1 MTFVPDTVG
10 SDPGRSDPERAARV
24 LATLQRSEAERLAR
38 RRRRTTA
45 VWLVRAL
52 VLVLFLGSWQG
63 AVTAGLIDP
72 FFFSQPSAIW
82 GFLVEEISDGGIW
95 PHVVVTLR
103 ETLLGF
109 ALGAAA
115 GVAAGIVRMQFPFVA
130 GVSDPF
136 LTILNVLPRVALAPM
151 FIIWFGVGEGSK
163 VALAVSLVFFIMML
177 NTEAGIRSLD
187 RELILTMRALGAT
200 DRQLFWK
207 VMLPGAVPS
216 IFGGMRLGV
225 VYALLAVVV
234 GEMISARMGLGQ
246 RIAFYAASFRAEGV
260 LGTILVLAMI
270 GLSLNFVVAR
280 AEASLLRW
288 KGEAP

>member
-1 MTFVPDTVG
+1 MTVRT
-10 SDPGRSDPERAARV
+10 EAAAADRV
-24 LATLQRSEAERLAR
+24 LDTLTRSEAERLAR
-38 RRRRTTA
+38 RRRRTFW
-45 VWLVRAL
+45 VWTTRAG
-52 VLVLFLGSWQG
+52 VLGLFLGLWQWG
-63 AVTAGLIDP
+63 VDARLIDP
-72 FFFSQPSAIW
+72 FFFSQPSAIG
-82 GFLVEEISDGGIW
+82 GFLAEEIRDGSIW
-95 PHVVVTLR
+95 PHVLVTLR
-103 ETLLGF
+103 ETLVGF
-109 ALGAAA
+109 AIGAAA
-115 GVAAGIVRMQFPFVA
+115 GVAAGIVRMQFPFA
-130 GVSDPF
+130 ADVSNPF

-163 VALAVSLVFFIMML
+163 VALAVSLVFFILML

-207 VMLPGAVPS
+207 VMLPGAVPA

-246 RIAFYAASFRAEGV
+246 RISFYAASFRAEGV

-270 GLSLNFVVAR
+270 GLMLNFAVVR
-280 AEASLLRW
+280 AEAILLKW
-288 KGEAP
+288 KGDIA

>member
-1 MTFVPDTVG
+1 VTV
-10 SDPGRSDPERAARV
+10 RTEAAAADRV
-24 LATLQRSEAERLAR
+24 LDTLIRSEAERLAR
-38 RRRRTTA
+38 RRRRTFW
-45 VWLVRAL
+45 VWTTRAG
-52 VLVLFLGSWQG
+52 VLGLFLGLWQWG
-63 AVTAGLIDP
+63 VDATLIDP
-72 FFFSQPSAIW
+72 FFFSQPSAI
-82 GFLVEEISDGGIW
+82 GSFLAEEIRDGSIW
-95 PHVVVTLR
+95 PHVLVTLR
-103 ETLLGF
+103 ETLVGF
-109 ALGAAA
+109 AIGAAA
-115 GVAAGIVRMQFPFVA
+115 GVAAGIVRMQFPFA
-130 GVSDPF
+130 ADVSNPF

-163 VALAVSLVFFIMML
+163 VALAVSLVFFILML

-207 VMLPGAVPS
+207 VMLPGAVPA

-246 RIAFYAASFRAEGV
+246 RISFYAASFRAEGV

-270 GLSLNFVVAR
+270 GLMLNFVVVR
-280 AEASLLRW
+280 AEAILLKW
-288 KGEAP
+288 KGDIE

>member
-1 MTFVPDTVG
+1 MTGRAETV
-10 SDPGRSDPERAARV
+10 AADRV
-24 LATLQRSEAERLAR
+24 LDTLTRSEAVRIAR
-38 RRRRTTA
+38 RRRRTFWVWTA
-45 VWLVRAL
+45 RAV
-52 VLVLFLGSWQG
+52 VLGLFLGLWQWG
-63 AVTAGLIDP
+63 VDVRVIDP
-72 FFFSQPSAIW
+72 FFFSQPSAI
-82 GFLVEEISDGGIW
+82 GDFLAEEIRDGSIW
-95 PHVVVTLR
+95 SHVLVTLR
-103 ETLLGF
+103 ETLAGF
-109 ALGAAA
+109 AIGAAA
-115 GVAAGIVRMQFPFVA
+115 GVAAGIVRMQFPFA
-130 GVSDPF
+130 ADVSNPF

-163 VALAVSLVFFIMML
+163 VALAVSLVFFILML

-207 VMLPGAVPS
+207 VMLPGAVPA

-246 RIAFYAASFRAEGV
+246 RISFYAASFRAEGV

-270 GLSLNFVVAR
+270 GLMLNLVVVR
-280 AEASLLRW
+280 AESMLLKW
-288 KGEAP
+288 KGDAP

>member
-1 MTFVPDTVG
+1 VV
-10 SDPGRSDPERAARV
+10 
-24 LATLQRSEAERLAR
+24 
-38 RRRRTTA
+38 
-45 VWLVRAL
+45 
-52 VLVLFLGSWQG
+52 FLGAWQW
-63 AVTAGLIDP
+63 AVDAKLIDP
-72 FFFSQPSAIW
+72 FFFSQPSAI
-82 GFLVEEISDGGIW
+82 GRFLVEEVHDGSIW
-95 PHVVVTLR
+95 PHVLVTLR
-103 ETLLGF
+103 ETLVGF
-109 ALGAAA
+109 AIGAAA
-115 GVAAGIVRMQFPFVA
+115 GVAAGIVRMQFPFA
-130 GVSDPF
+130 ADVSNPF

-163 VALAVSLVFFIMML
+163 VALAVSLVFFILML

-187 RELILTMRALGAT
+187 RELVVTMRALGAT

-207 VMLPGAVPS
+207 VMLPGAVPA

-270 GLSLNFVVAR
+270 GLGLNFVVVR
-280 AEASLLRW
+280 AESMLLRW
-288 KGEAP
+288 KGEPT

>member
-1 MTFVPDTVG
+1 MNLHAG
-10 SDPGRSDPERAARV
+10 SSDRV
-24 LATLQRSEAERLAR
+24 LDTLARSEAERLAR
-38 RRRRTTA
+38 RRARTFW
-45 VWLVRAL
+45 VWATRAL
-52 VLVLFLGSWQG
+52 VLVLFLGLWQW
-63 AVTAGLIDP
+63 AVDAKLIDP
-72 FFFSQPSAIW
+72 FFFSQPSAI
-82 GFLVEEISDGGIW
+82 GRFLEEEIRDGSIW
-95 PHVVVTLR
+95 PHVLVTLR
-103 ETLLGF
+103 ETLVGF
-109 ALGAAA
+109 AIGAAA
-115 GVAAGIVRMQFPFVA
+115 GVAAGIVRMQFPFA
-130 GVSDPF
+130 ADVSNPF

-163 VALAVSLVFFIMML
+163 VALSVSLVFFILML

-207 VMLPGAVPS
+207 VMLPGAVPA

-225 VYALLAVVV
+225 VYSLLAVVV

-270 GLSLNFVVAR
+270 GLGLNFIVVR
-280 AEASLLRW
+280 AESVLLRW
-288 KGEAP
+288 KGEPT

>member
-1 MTFVPDTVG
+1 MTFQSEPL
-10 SDPGRSDPERAARV
+10 RSDPERAARV
-24 LATLQRSEAERLAR
+24 LATLERSEAERLAR

-52 VLVLFLGSWQG
+52 VLVLFLGSWQW
-63 AVTAGLIDP
+63 AVSAGLIDP

-82 GFLVEEISDGGIW
+82 NFLVEEIRDGSIW

-103 ETLLGF
+103 ETLVGF

-207 VMLPGAVPS
+207 VMLPGAVPA

-280 AEASLLRW
+280 AEASLLKW

>member
-1 MTFVPDTVG
+1 MTV
-10 SDPGRSDPERAARV
+10 RAAERV
-24 LATLQRSEAERLAR
+24 LETLQKSEADRLSR
-38 RRRRTTA
+38 RRVRTFW
-45 VWLVRAL
+45 VWTTRTI
-52 VLVLFLGSWQG
+52 VLVVFLGAWEW
-63 AVTAGLIDP
+63 AVDAKLIDP
-72 FFFSQPSAIW
+72 FFFSQPSAI
-82 GFLVEEISDGGIW
+82 GRFLLEEVHDGSIW
-95 PHVVVTLR
+95 PHVLVTLR
-103 ETLLGF
+103 ETLVGF
-109 ALGAAA
+109 AIGAAA
-115 GVAAGIVRMQFPFVA
+115 GVAAGIVRMQFPFA
-130 GVSDPF
+130 ADVSNPF

-163 VALAVSLVFFIMML
+163 VALAVSLVFFILML

-187 RELILTMRALGAT
+187 RELVVTMRALGAT

-207 VMLPGAVPS
+207 VMLPGAVPA

-270 GLSLNFVVAR
+270 GLGLNFVVVR
-280 AEASLLRW
+280 AESMLLRW
-288 KGEAP
+288 KGEPT

>member
-1 MTFVPDTVG
+1 MTFHLDAIR
-10 SDPGRSDPERAARV
+10 SDPGRAERV
-24 LATLQRSEAERLAR
+24 LATLQRSEADRLAR
-38 RRRRTTA
+38 RRRRTAA

-288 KGEAP
+288 KGEAS

>member
-1 MTFVPDTVG
+1 MTVHTSLAGD
-10 SDPGRSDPERAARV
+10 RV
-24 LATLQRSEAERLAR
+24 LDALARSEVQRIAR
-38 RRRRTTA
+38 RRRRTFWVWTA
-45 VWLVRAL
+45 RLI
-52 VLVLFLGSWQG
+52 VLVLFLGSWEWAIQ
-63 AVTAGLIDP
+63 VRLIDP
-72 FFFSQPSAIW
+72 FFFSQPTAIG
-82 GFLVEEISDGGIW
+82 GFLLDEIRDGSIW
-95 PHVVVTLR
+95 PHVFVTLR
-103 ETLLGF
+103 ETLVGF

-115 GVAAGIVRMQFPFVA
+115 GVAAGILRMQFPFA
-130 GVSDPF
+130 ADVSNPF

-163 VALAVSLVFFIMML
+163 VALAVSLVFFILML

-207 VMLPGAVPS
+207 VMLPGAVPA

-260 LGTILVLAMI
+260 LGTILVLAVI
-270 GLSLNFVVAR
+270 GLTLNFAVVR
-280 AEASLLRW
+280 AESVLLRW
-288 KGEAP
+288 KGDAAVSS

>member
-1 MTFVPDTVG
+1 MTVRV
-10 SDPGRSDPERAARV
+10 EAATDRV
-24 LATLQRSEAERLAR
+24 LATLRKSEADRLSR
-38 RRRRTTA
+38 WRVRTFWVWTSRAIVLA
-45 VWLVRAL
+45 V
-52 VLVLFLGSWQG
+52 FLGSWEW
-63 AVTAGLIDP
+63 AVDARLIDP
-72 FFFSQPSAIW
+72 FFFSQPSAI
-82 GFLVEEISDGGIW
+82 GRFLMDEVRDGSIW
-95 PHVVVTLR
+95 PHVLVTLR
-103 ETLLGF
+103 ETLVGF
-109 ALGAAA
+109 AIGAAA

-130 GVSDPF
+130 DVSNPF

-163 VALAVSLVFFIMML
+163 VALAVSLVFFILML

-187 RELILTMRALGAT
+187 RELVVTMRALGAT

-207 VMLPGAVPS
+207 VMLPGAVPA
-216 IFGGMRLGV
+216 IFSGMRLGV

-270 GLSLNFVVAR
+270 GLGLNFVVVR
-280 AEASLLRW
+280 AESMLLRW
-288 KGEAP
+288 KGEPA

>member
-1 MTFVPDTVG
+1 M
-10 SDPGRSDPERAARV
+10 SAPGQSTRV
-24 LATLQRSEAERLAR
+24 LETLRRSEAEREAR
-38 RRRRTTA
+38 RFRRA
-45 VWLVRAL
+45 CWVWAARAL
-52 VLVLFLGSWQG
+52 VLVLFVGSWEW
-63 AVTAGLIDP
+63 AIRAKVLDP
-72 FFFSQPSAIW
+72 FFFSQPSAI
-82 GFLVEEISDGGIW
+82 GMFLVEEFRDGSIW
-95 PHVVVTLR
+95 AHVLVTLR
-103 ETLLGF
+103 ETLAGF

-115 GVAAGIVRMQFPFVA
+115 GIAAGIVRMQFPFA
-130 GVSDPF
+130 AEVSNPF

-163 VALAVSLVFFIMML
+163 VALAVSLVFFILML
-177 NTEAGIRSLD
+177 NTEAGIKSLD

-200 DRQLFWK
+200 NRQLFWK

-270 GLSLNFVVAR
+270 GLALNFVVAR
-280 AEASLLRW
+280 AEAILLRW
-288 KGEAP
+288 KGEAT

>member
-1 MTFVPDTVG
+1 MTFQSEPL
-10 SDPGRSDPERAARV
+10 RSDPDRAARV
-24 LATLQRSEAERLAR
+24 LATLERSEVEHLAR

-52 VLVLFLGSWQG
+52 VLVLFLGSWQW
-63 AVTAGLIDP
+63 AVSAGLIDP

-82 GFLVEEISDGGIW
+82 NFLVEEIRDGGIW

-103 ETLLGF
+103 ETLAGF

-207 VMLPGAVPS
+207 VMLPGAVPA

-280 AEASLLRW
+280 AEASLLKW

>member
-1 MTFVPDTVG
+1 MTVQAEAP
-10 SDPGRSDPERAARV
+10 RSDPERAARV
-24 LATLQRSEAERLAR
+24 LAILQRSEAERLAR

-52 VLVLFLGSWQG
+52 VLTLFLGSWQW
-63 AVTAGLIDP
+63 AVSAGLIDP

-82 GFLVEEISDGGIW
+82 SFLVEEIRDGGIW

-103 ETLLGF
+103 ETLVGF

-207 VMLPGAVPS
+207 VMLPGAVPA

-270 GLSLNFVVAR
+270 GLALNFVVAQ
-280 AEASLLRW
+280 AESRLLRW
-288 KGEAP
+288 KGDMK